1 MYKYKNLFWSIT
13 NSGEVLDNLKARD
26 FKVTSLFTYDF
37 STLYT
42 TLPHNLVKDKRI
54 DLIEQTFQKAGSSYI
69 ACNGRNAFFTSKQ
82 P

>member
-26 FKVTSLFTYDF
+26 FKVTSLFTYDV

-42 TLPHNLVKDKRI
+42 DLPHNLVKDKRI

-69 ACNGRNAFFTSKQ
+69 ACNDRNAFFTSKQ
-82 P
+82 L